1 MRSEPQTRC
10 DSDVSGRGGGT
21 AQVAAE
27 RVAGQARVFPVVFS
41 LRTT

>member
-1 MRSEPQTRC
+1 VRFFFLDC

-21 AQVAAE
+21 AQGAAE